1 MKEAKNTEGAVSK
14 VALKLAERIRQTGR
28 RSPQELIP
36 LIDEA
41 EQLASGTSDPFTQA
55 VCVRATGNAHQM
67 LNNFS
72 AALDRYDS
80 AIVLFE
86 GVGESAQIGRT
97 LLAKVGLLFYLSRFD
112 ELFECARNA
121 RRLFEEAGEDA
132 SLARLD
138 VNLGNA
144 YHRLDR
150 YHEAMACYDR
160 AFPILEETGDREGL
174 LASSLNAGVVLTALH
189 DFDRAED
196 SYDTAMRLAAELDMQ
211 AIELQSR
218 YNRTYLDYL
227 KGNSGRAL
235 GDMFALKQDFRNRDD
250 DRHVGLCWLDE
261 AEMLLEIGHLSE
273 AISSA
278 QESREFAKKLGL
290 NYELGKSLLFEAVA
304 SLRLGNSDDAAD
316 LLADAS
322 RRFESEGNSVWTAV
336 SRLQTALFRGEA
348 GHASA
353 LAEAAAARRL
363 LNDLALPDRLAMADV
378 VIGRIQRSSGDNE
391 CAIDSFRSAVRLADE
406 SHSDWMQFHANHEL
420 GVSLSEVDEGDS
432 VRYLR
437 RAESMLDS
445 LWHRIGS
452 DDLKMAFLTDREN
465 VYTHLV
471 DKVAV
476 DSIPEAFRLSERARS
491 RVLVER
497 LSGAEQALEEEG
509 IEELVPT
516 GETLVEYFIA
526 GDDLYIFTVNAG
538 SLDCVHR
545 KGVVHSLQEEWTH
558 LERHLA
564 SCAVKWERLEKM
576 RHHLLYTAN
585 EHLRRLWEG
594 LIEPVQD
601 NLAERVVIVP
611 HGFLHA
617 IPFQSLHDGEAF
629 LCENHSIAYS
639 PSATLYTSYTPPAG
653 EEEDPAPP
661 LFVAFSTND
670 KEQITAEVRRAAAR
684 FDDAVVLVNPT
695 LYQLSDHLSQYRELV
710 HVAGHA
716 GVDPVQG
723 GLSWLETSE
732 GRLTSRDLMDMKFR
746 AGTVVVTGCHTAR
759 RTISA
764 GDEWL
769 GLMRAFYL
777 SGAHTIVSAFWAI
790 RDASAQSFSESF
802 YEHYDGTNAPKA
814 VQAATGAIRDSN
826 PHPYFWGGFGA
837 FVRKRGG
844 SRYEP

>member
-1 MKEAKNTEGAVSK
+1 MPLRGGPALKQNWEPFKMKEAKNTEGAVSK
-14 VALKLAERIRQTGR
+14 VALQLAERIRQTGR

-86 GVGESAQIGRT
+86 GVGESGQIGRT

-121 RRLFEEAGEDA
+121 RRLFEEAGDEA

-150 YHEAMACYDR
+150 YHEAMTCYDR

-189 DFDRAED
+189 DFDRAEE
-196 SYDTAMRLAAELDMQ
+196 SYDTAMRLAAELDMH

-304 SLRLGNSDDAAD
+304 SLRLGNRDDAAD

-322 RRFESEGNSVWTAV
+322 RRFESEGNSVWKAV

-353 LAEAAAARRL
+353 LAEAASARRL
-363 LNDLALPDRLAMADV
+363 LNDLALPDRIAMADV

-420 GVSLSEVDEGDS
+420 GVSLSEVDEGGS

-437 RAESMLDS
+437 RADRCST
-445 LWHRIGS
+445 RCGTGS
-452 DDLKMAFLTDREN
+452 A
-465 VYTHLV
+465 
-471 DKVAV
+471 
-476 DSIPEAFRLSERARS
+476 
-491 RVLVER
+491 
-497 LSGAEQALEEEG
+497 
-509 IEELVPT
+509 
-516 GETLVEYFIA
+516 
-526 GDDLYIFTVNAG
+526 
-538 SLDCVHR
+538 
-545 KGVVHSLQEEWTH
+545 
-558 LERHLA
+558 
-564 SCAVKWERLEKM
+564 
-576 RHHLLYTAN
+576 
-585 EHLRRLWEG
+585 
-594 LIEPVQD
+594 
-601 NLAERVVIVP
+601 
-611 HGFLHA
+611 
-617 IPFQSLHDGEAF
+617 
-629 LCENHSIAYS
+629 
-639 PSATLYTSYTPPAG
+639 
-653 EEEDPAPP
+653 
-661 LFVAFSTND
+661 
-670 KEQITAEVRRAAAR
+670 
-684 FDDAVVLVNPT
+684 
-695 LYQLSDHLSQYRELV
+695 
-710 HVAGHA
+710 
-716 GVDPVQG
+716 
-723 GLSWLETSE
+723 
-732 GRLTSRDLMDMKFR
+732 
-746 AGTVVVTGCHTAR
+746 
-759 RTISA
+759 RTISRWRSSWTA
-764 GDEWL
+764 RTFTPIWWTKSPSTPF
-769 GLMRAFYL
+769 RRL
-777 SGAHTIVSAFWAI
+777 SVFRNEPGH
-790 RDASAQSFSESF
+790 ESW
-802 YEHYDGTNAPKA
+802 
-814 VQAATGAIRDSN
+814 SN
-826 PHPYFWGGFGA
+826 GSP
-837 FVRKRGG
+837 VRKPSKRKGLRNWFRREKPSSSTLSPVTTSTSSSSTRGRWIVFIERESCTR
-844 SRYEP
+844 SRKNGPTWNATWPVAP